1 MMRALWFVRCSDDE
15 YAAVRAEIRRR
26 DGSVRIVRAADS
38 ALVARVLDGHE
49 KHACAAI
56 VVVDDG
62 DRGVFSWIGAL
73 SARDEMVDVIALVPN
88 GVADVIARTLD
99 AGATEVIPVPVGW
112 EIADDLI
119 GLPVPGTHDCKPTD
133 GADDDSS
140 GEPCGT
146 TGTIA
151 TTRAGSG
158 RGATR
163 KDAKDE
169 CGRGG
174 TDSGFH
180 DGQDLEVDPFAERD
194 ELEAAYMAGQLELD
208 LEEPDGGEAA
218 RAEHADAAASGP
230 MPLEAAARRA
240 RTNAS
245 VALSPAGPRAP
256 LIAAI
261 SGRGGVGKSSVLAA
275 MAAASAR
282 FGLRTAVLDLDL
294 MFGNAALL
302 LGADD
307 AGDLLSL
314 VRASRSGHLAEED
327 ILRCAVR
334 TQPGVTVWGP
344 ITAPERA
351 ELMARPVERLID
363 VLRREADVIFVDTSV
378 FWGDAMAA
386 AIAQSERCLV
396 FGDARPGGGDFAA
409 RAIDLAAR
417 IGVPR
422 TRMTSVFNRADAK
435 GNDEDAALAFELACS
450 LSSRIRIANDDEVS
464 RMLEYGCC
472 DGLVARPGA
481 FADNVR
487 TATRELLAELGCSVG
502 AWNGASDADV
512 REERVRFRLPWKKG

>member
-1 MMRALWFVRCSDDE
+1 MMCALWFVRCSDDE

-26 DGSVRIVRAADS
+26 DGAVRIVRAADS
-38 ALVARVLDGHE
+38 ALAARVLDGRE
-49 KHACAAI
+49 KHACAAM
-56 VVVDDG
+56 VVVDGSDCDALG
-62 DRGVFSWIGAL
+62 WIDAL
-73 SARDEMVDVIALVPN
+73 SARDEVVDVVALVPDGN
-88 GVADVIARTLD
+88 ADAIASTLD
-99 AGATEVIPVPVGW
+99 AGATEVIPVSVGW
-112 EIADDLI
+112 EVSDDLI
-119 GLPVPGTHDCKPTD
+119 GLPVPGALDCKPACD
-133 GADDDSS
+133 ADDDSS

-146 TGTIA
+146 TGMTA
-151 TTRAGSG
+151 KTHAGSG

-163 KDAKDE
+163 NDADE
-169 CGRGG
+169 VRGRGRA
-174 TDSGFH
+174 
-180 DGQDLEVDPFAERD
+180 DLAPIEGEGLEDDPFAERD
-194 ELEAAYMAGQLELD
+194 EFEAAYMAGRLELD
-208 LEEPDGGEAA
+208 LEEPDGGECAQ
-218 RAEHADAAASGP
+218 AEDTRTCAPAP
-230 MPLEAAARRA
+230 LPLETAVKRV

-245 VALSPAGPRAP
+245 AASDVSGPRAP
-256 LIAAI
+256 LVAGI

-294 MFGNAALL
+294 MFGNTALL

-314 VRASRSGHLAEED
+314 VDASRSGRLAEED

-344 ITAPERA
+344 ITVPERA
-351 ELMARPVERLID
+351 ELMARPVEMLIE

-396 FGDARPGGGDFAA
+396 FGDGRPGGGDFAA

-435 GNDEDAALAFELACS
+435 GNDEDAAMSFELACS
-450 LSSRIRIANDDEVS
+450 LSSRIRIANDDEVG

-472 DGLVARPGA
+472 DGLVARPGS
-481 FADNVR
+481 FSDSVR

-502 AWNGASDADV
+502 EWTGASDADV
-512 REERVRFRLPWKKG
+512 HEERMRFRLPWKKG